1 MFVGLS
7 ITLIDMYII
16 ITIYINLLF
25 LSRSFML
32 STAGFTCV
40 AFVTG
45 SLAWWGPQ
53 IMYSGLKMQDG
64 YQDVT
69 INRYNYN

>member
-1 MFVGLS
+1 
-7 ITLIDMYII
+7 
-16 ITIYINLLF
+16 
-25 LSRSFML
+25 ML

-53 IMYSGLKMQDG
+53 IMHSGLKMQDG
-64 YQDVT
+64 HHNVT
-69 INRYNYN
+69 INR